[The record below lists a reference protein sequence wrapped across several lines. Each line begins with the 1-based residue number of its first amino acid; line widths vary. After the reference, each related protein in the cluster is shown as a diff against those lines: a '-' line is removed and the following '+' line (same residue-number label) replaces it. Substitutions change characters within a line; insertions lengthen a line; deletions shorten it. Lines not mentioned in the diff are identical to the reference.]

1 MKRILIIRPSAI
13 GDIVM
18 ASPVID
24 ALRRSIPE
32 AFIGWLV
39 DAAAAGLLDHHPG
52 LDRVIPWH
60 RSRWSRLTKQG
71 RWIRLALE
79 LRALRGSLIADRFD
93 TAIDL
98 QGLFRSRLLAALSGA
113 PLRIG
118 FVSKEPG
125 EWFMTRLEAK
135 GNHHCLMGSEYRHLM
150 DRLGLDAGD
159 FAPKIVVS
167 PEQRRRTEVLLAKQG
182 IGGDYAVICPFTTRP
197 HKHWV
202 AARWTDLAVA
212 IDKAF
217 ALPVAALGGPEH
229 RKTADRMFSGSPV
242 VDFTGKSSLVE
253 AAAMIEKATLLIGV
267 DTGLTHMGT
276 AFRRPTV
283 ALFGPTCP
291 YRKASSPLTR
301 VIYHPRDCSPCR
313 RSPSCEDFGCM
324 CGIGTEEVVEVLRQL
339 LSHRG

>member
-18 ASPVID
+18 STPVID

-39 DAAAAGLLDHHPG
+39 DAPATDLLDHHPG

-60 RSRWSRLTKQG
+60 RSRWSRLATQG
-71 RWIRLALE
+71 RWIRLAIE
-79 LRALRGSLIADRFD
+79 LKTLRGSLVAGRFD

-98 QGLFRSRLLAALSGA
+98 QGLFRSRLLALLSGA
-113 PLRIG
+113 SRRIG

-125 EWFMTRLEAK
+125 GWLMTRLETK
-135 GNHHCLMGSEYRHLM
+135 GTDHYLMGSEYRHLM
-150 DRLGLDAGD
+150 ERLGLDTGD
-159 FAPKIVVS
+159 FTPRIVVS
-167 PEQRRRTEVLLAKQG
+167 PEHRRQAEALLAKHG
-182 IGGDYAVICPFTTRP
+182 IGGDYALICPFTTRP

-202 AARWTDLAVA
+202 ADRWTDLVEA
-212 IDKAF
+212 IERTF
-217 ALPVAALGGPEH
+217 ALPVATLGGPEH
-229 RKTADRMFSGSPV
+229 RKAADRMFSNSPV
-242 VDFTGKSSLVE
+242 ADLTGKSSLAE
-253 AAAMIEKATLLIGV
+253 AAAMVEKTALLVGV

-291 YRKASSPLTR
+291 YRKAPSSLTR

-313 RSPSCEDFGCM
+313 RSPSCADFGCM
-324 CGIGTEEVVEVLRQL
+324 VGIETPEVVEVIRQL
-339 LSHRG
+339 MSQRG

>member
-32 AFIGWLV
+32 AYIGWLV
-39 DAAAAGLLDHHPG
+39 DAPAAGLLAHHPDLDCVMPWNRSHWIG
-52 LDRVIPWH
+52 LTR
-60 RSRWSRLTKQG
+60 QG

-79 LRALRGSLIADRFD
+79 LKAFRGSLVACRFD

-98 QGLFRSRLLAALSGA
+98 QGLFRSRLLAILSGA
-113 PLRIG
+113 PRRIG

-125 EWFMTRLEAK
+125 GWLMTRLETK
-135 GNHHCLMGSEYRHLM
+135 GTDHCQMGSEYRHLM
-150 DRLGLDAGD
+150 DRLGLDVGD
-159 FAPKIVVS
+159 FAPKIAVS
-167 PEQRRRTEVLLAKQG
+167 PEQRRRAEGILAKRG
-182 IGGDYAVICPFTTRP
+182 IGGDYALICPFTTRP
-197 HKHWV
+197 QKHWV
-202 AARWTDLAVA
+202 ADRWAGLVEA
-212 IDKAF
+212 INRAF
-217 ALPVAALGGPEH
+217 ALPVVALGGPEH
-229 RKTADRMFSGSPV
+229 RKTADRMLAGSPV
-242 VDFTGKSSLVE
+242 ANLTGESSLGE
-253 AAAMIEKATLLIGV
+253 AAAMIERAALLVGV

-291 YRKASSPLTR
+291 YRKAPSPLTR

-313 RSPSCEDFGCM
+313 RSPSCGDFECM
-324 CGIGTEEVVEVLRQL
+324 SGIETAEVVEMIRQVMP
-339 LSHRG
+339 HRE